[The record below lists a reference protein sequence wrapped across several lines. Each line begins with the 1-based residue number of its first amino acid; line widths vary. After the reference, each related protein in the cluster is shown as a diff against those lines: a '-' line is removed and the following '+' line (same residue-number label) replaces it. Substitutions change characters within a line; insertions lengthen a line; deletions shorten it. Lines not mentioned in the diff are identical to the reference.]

1 MNMVTQLFQ
10 KLDTVSISAIQTIY
24 TSLVTALLPVF
35 TVGVTLYV
43 VYWGYEMIY
52 GRASLTAGAFVW
64 RMLRIWLIYLIAF
77 SWSPFSILVVN
88 VFTSTAD
95 GVATAVC
102 TGVGGTGCSSPES
115 AVGSQLSMVF
125 SNGLTA
131 AKTISASGG
140 WGAAFS
146 LGLLAIIDI
155 VAVVIFIAVAI
166 TLVMIGKVA
175 LFVLLGLAP
184 LFIAM
189 ALFDFSSTLF
199 TGWLRTCV
207 QYAIVPVIVYGIL
220 SFLLT
225 IMNAAI
231 ANVAGI
237 TDMSSG
243 LTLLGPF
250 LILCVVGVVIL
261 LQALPIAASI
271 AGGAA
276 LYNPFPSMVTY
287 AARDYRMRRALMYGR
302 GGGGGGSGPALL
314 PPPSSGGGQATIT
327 QGSNTISPGP
337 GPGGF
342 GGYYAS
348 PAAEQVAGALLASRV
363 AQYRARN
370 RNDASQSES

>member
-1 MNMVTQLFQ
+1 M
-10 KLDTVSISAIQTIY
+10 
-24 TSLVTALLPVF
+24 TALLPVF

-155 VAVVIFIAVAI
+155 VAVVIFVAVAI

-302 GGGGGGSGPALL
+302 GGGGSGSGPALL
-314 PPPSSGGGQATIT
+314 PPPSLGGGQATIT

-342 GGYYAS
+342 GG
-348 PAAEQVAGALLASRV
+348 ALRISGGGTGGWRPSR
-363 AQYRARN
+363 QPGRAISRPQ
-370 RNDASQSES
+370 RQRRIMRAKADPWQKKRTRRPRAHW

>member
-1 MNMVTQLFQ
+1 
-10 KLDTVSISAIQTIY
+10 
-24 TSLVTALLPVF
+24 
-35 TVGVTLYV
+35 
-43 VYWGYEMIY
+43 
-52 GRASLTAGAFVW
+52 
-64 RMLRIWLIYLIAF
+64 
-77 SWSPFSILVVN
+77 
-88 VFTSTAD
+88 
-95 GVATAVC
+95 
-102 TGVGGTGCSSPES
+102 
-115 AVGSQLSMVF
+115 MVF

-155 VAVVIFIAVAI
+155 VAVVIFVAVAI

-287 AARDYRMRRALMYGR
+287 AARDYRMRSALMYGR
-302 GGGGGGSGPALL
+302 NGGGGGGGGPMLL
-314 PPPSSGGGQATIT
+314 PAPSSGGGGQATIS

-337 GPGGF
+337 DPGGF

-370 RNDASQSES
+370 RNDASQNES